1 MKYENTKSLTDL
13 IDKIVLS
20 EYESLTTELL
30 QRKVQIQ
37 YKEKTEK
44 DLRLQIEKLKN
55 TIEEMSWNDEVIKKY
70 ERDTWKYY
78 KAEPQYEYQW
88 DEFWNWD
95 MWICWIDV
103 IEVTKEQ
110 KYPEPTPKQEQQ
122 QIESDE
128 MPF

>member
-95 MWICWIDV
+95 IWICWIDV

>member
-20 EYESLTTELL
+20 ESEELAKSIQNYKKQYE
-30 QRKVQIQ
+30 Q
-37 YKEKTEK
+37 
-44 DLRLQIEKLKN
+44 QIEYRREDKKTMEELRNKN
-55 TIEEMSWNDEVIKKY
+55 EELSRHIEIIKKY
-70 ERDTWKYY
+70 EQDTWKYY

>member
-70 ERDTWKYY
+70 ERDT
-78 KAEPQYEYQW
+78 
-88 DEFWNWD
+88 
-95 MWICWIDV
+95 
-103 IEVTKEQ
+103 
-110 KYPEPTPKQEQQ
+110 
-122 QIESDE
+122 
-128 MPF
+128 

>member
-78 KAEPQYEYQW
+78 KAEPQYEYHW

-95 MWICWIDV
+95 IWICWIDV